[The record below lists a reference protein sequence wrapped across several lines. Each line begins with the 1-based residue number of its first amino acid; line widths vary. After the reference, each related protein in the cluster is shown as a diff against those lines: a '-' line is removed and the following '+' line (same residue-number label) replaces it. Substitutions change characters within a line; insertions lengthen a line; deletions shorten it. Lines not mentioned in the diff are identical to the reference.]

1 MLSIEDKIEQII
13 DKANK
18 GSVFFTEDFREQG
31 SPDAV
36 KTALYRLGKRAFIE
50 RIGKG
55 IYVKANYSKLL
66 DKEVLPSLDKV
77 AKSIARRDKVRLIP
91 TGSYALYRL
100 GLSTQMPLKVVYL
113 TDGSPRKINLTI
125 GEIQF
130 KRTSPR
136 NLNYRGKISTLIV
149 QALREIGQDK
159 LMDKE
164 IKKLLVH
171 LKKEDYHDLKHDIKN
186 APQWIAEVMAKAL

>member
-13 DKANK
+13 DKADK
-18 GSVFFTEDFREQG
+18 GHVFFTEDFREQG
-31 SPDAV
+31 SPEAV

-55 IYVKANYSKLL
+55 IYAKAAYSKLL
-66 DKEVLPSLDKV
+66 CKEVLPSLDKV
-77 AKSIARRDKVRLIP
+77 AKSIAQRDKVRLIP
-91 TGSYALYRL
+91 TGSYALYSL
-100 GLSTQMPLKVVYL
+100 GLSTQIPLKVVYL

-136 NLNYRGKISTLIV
+136 NLNYKGKISTLVV
-149 QALREIGQDK
+149 QALKEIGQDK
-159 LMDKE
+159 VTDKE
-164 IKKLLVH
+164 IKQLLEH
-171 LKKEDYHDLKHDIKN
+171 LKKEEYHDLKHDIKN
-186 APQWIAEVMAKAL
+186 APQWIAEIMAKVL